1 MAETKWLGK
10 YRAIVMDN
18 NDPERRG
25 RIRVQ
30 CPTVLGNYLSSWCEP
45 CIPYATDYAG
55 DYYVPP
61 VNEAIWV
68 EFEEGDVDKPI
79 WNGGW
84 YKIDSSPLKQGSNP
98 EDYRY
103 ITFKNSVIR
112 MGDKEFIFELRDGD
126 SSYTVTIDTSTW
138 LGLTYIGSKTEQELD
153 DLETILAN
161 KVYLLDT
168 FPNEVKERFEAD
180 EIQITDIANNFNA
193 FLETS
198 YNQFVSLVG
207 GQLTTM
213 SEFLTTISD
222 KISKEIDPNL
232 LDLQHQ
238 INSISNRI
246 DSLETRIGE
255 LESRVS
261 TNSNAY
267 NLTMDSISASGS
279 VEFTYYTMI

>member
-138 LGLTYIGSKTEQELD
+138 LGLNYIGSKTEQELN

-161 KVYLLDT
+161 KTYLLET
-168 FPNEVKERFEAD
+168 FPSEVRD
-180 EIQITDIANNFNA
+180 EFDNVKTQITDVANNFNS
-193 FLETS
+193 FLSEAYNPFTS
-198 YNQFVSLVG
+198 EVG
-207 GQLTTM
+207 EQLSSIT
-213 SEFLTTISD
+213 EFLNTLSS
-222 KISKEIDPNL
+222 KIGEIDGNL
-232 LDLQHQ
+232 QDLQNQ
-238 INSISNRI
+238 INSMSNSI
-246 DSLETRIGE
+246 TNLETRVGD

-279 VEFTYYTMI
+279 VEFTYYSMI

>member
-138 LGLTYIGSKTEQELD
+138 LGLNYIGSKTEQELN

-161 KVYLLDT
+161 KTYLLET
-168 FPNEVKERFEAD
+168 FPSEVRD
-180 EIQITDIANNFNA
+180 EFDNVKTQITDVANNFNS
-193 FLETS
+193 FLSEAYNPFTS
-198 YNQFVSLVG
+198 EVG
-207 GQLTTM
+207 EQLSSIT
-213 SEFLTTISD
+213 EFLNTLSS
-222 KISKEIDPNL
+222 KIGEIDGNL
-232 LDLQHQ
+232 QDLQNQ
-238 INSISNRI
+238 INSISNSI
-246 DSLETRIGE
+246 TNLETRVGD

-279 VEFTYYTMI
+279 VEFTYYSMI

>member
-1 MAETKWLGK
+1 
-10 YRAIVMDN
+10 MDN

-138 LGLTYIGSKTEQELD
+138 LGLNYIGSKTEQELN

-161 KVYLLDT
+161 KTYLLET
-168 FPNEVKERFEAD
+168 FPSEVRD
-180 EIQITDIANNFNA
+180 EFDNVKTQITDVANNFNS
-193 FLETS
+193 FLSEAYNPFTS
-198 YNQFVSLVG
+198 EVG
-207 GQLTTM
+207 EQLSSIT
-213 SEFLTTISD
+213 EFLNTLSS
-222 KISKEIDPNL
+222 KIGEIDGNL
-232 LDLQHQ
+232 QDLQNQ
-238 INSISNRI
+238 INSISNSI
-246 DSLETRIGE
+246 TNLETRVGD

-279 VEFTYYTMI
+279 VEFTYYSMI

>member
-138 LGLTYIGSKTEQELD
+138 LGLTYIGSKTEQELN

-161 KVYLLDT
+161 KTYLLET
-168 FPNEVKERFEAD
+168 FPSEVRD
-180 EIQITDIANNFNA
+180 EFDNVNTQITDVANNFNS
-193 FLETS
+193 FLSEAYNPFTS
-198 YNQFVSLVG
+198 EVG
-207 GQLTTM
+207 EQLSSIT
-213 SEFLTTISD
+213 EFLNTISS
-222 KISKEIDPNL
+222 KIGEIDGNL
-232 LDLQHQ
+232 QDLQNQ
-238 INSISNRI
+238 INSMSNSI
-246 DSLETRIGE
+246 TNLETRVGN
-255 LESRVS
+255 LEYRVS

-279 VEFTYYTMI
+279 VEFTYYSMI

>member
-138 LGLTYIGSKTEQELD
+138 LGLTYIGSKTEQELN

-161 KVYLLDT
+161 KTYLLET
-168 FPNEVKERFEAD
+168 FPSEVRD
-180 EIQITDIANNFNA
+180 EFDNVKTQITDVANNFNS
-193 FLETS
+193 FLSEAYNPFTS
-198 YNQFVSLVG
+198 EVG
-207 GQLTTM
+207 EQLSSIT
-213 SEFLTTISD
+213 EFLNTLSS
-222 KISKEIDPNL
+222 KIGEIDGNL
-232 LDLQHQ
+232 QDLQNQ
-238 INSISNRI
+238 INSISNSI
-246 DSLETRIGE
+246 TNLETRVGD